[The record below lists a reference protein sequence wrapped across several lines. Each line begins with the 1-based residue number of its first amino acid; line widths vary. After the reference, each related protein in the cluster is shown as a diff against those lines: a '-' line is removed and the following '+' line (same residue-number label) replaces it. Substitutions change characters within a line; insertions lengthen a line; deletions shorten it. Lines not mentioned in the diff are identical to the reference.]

1 MMNTINFKYIIAL
14 LMFFAGSYISAQ
26 DNSVS
31 LKECYNLA
39 YKNYPEAKQTGL
51 YSSSNEL
58 KMKNLNTNYYPQIT
72 FKGLASYQSDVP
84 TIVSNVPFFQPPEPP
99 KDHFQV
105 TMDVSQLIY
114 DGGNTSAFRDVE
126 TAQMLLDQQKV
137 EVDLYSLRTKINDLY
152 FSVILLQEKQKI
164 YETLRDDILTKIKE
178 VESKVKNEA
187 LTPSNLYSLQ
197 AQLIQTEQ
205 EISSVIFDKQAAVKM
220 LGELIGSD
228 ISHESVFSLPETGN
242 VVFDNKYSNR
252 PEYRLFDL
260 QKNQISA
267 LDEVTD
273 SRIIP
278 KISAFGTAGYGKP
291 GLNILEDAYE
301 PFYMVGLN
309 LSWTPVNWGR
319 NSNEKQI
326 NSIRKN
332 IVETQRETFDKNLKV
347 VLEKYKSD
355 ISKFDDL
362 LVQDRE
368 VLSLREKIIASV
380 YSQFLNGTVTSTVY
394 ITELNNKTQS
404 ELVLQTHI
412 VQLLQSK
419 INYLTAKGD
428 F

>member
-1 MMNTINFKYIIAL
+1 MNTINLKYIIAL
-14 LMFFAGSYISAQ
+14 LLFLAGSYISAQ

-58 KMKNLNTNYYPQIT
+58 KMRNLNINYYPQIT
-72 FKGLASYQSDVP
+72 FKGLASYQSDV
-84 TIVSNVPFFQPPEPP
+84 TKIVSNVPFFQPADPP
-99 KDHFQV
+99 KDRYQV

-164 YETLRDDILTKIKE
+164 YETLRDDILIKIKE

-205 EISSVIFDKQAAVKM
+205 EIASVKFDKQASVKM
-220 LGELIGSD
+220 LGELIGPD
-228 ISHESVFSLPETGN
+228 ISSETVFSQPETGN
-242 VVFDNKYSNR
+242 IEFDNNFSNR
-252 PEYRLFDL
+252 PEYRLFDI
-260 QKNQISA
+260 QKKQMSA

-291 GLNILEDAYE
+291 GLNLLEDAYE

-309 LSWTPVNWGR
+309 LSWTPVTWGR

-326 NSIRKN
+326 NTIRKN
-332 IVETQRETFDKNLKV
+332 IIENQRETFDKNLKV
-347 VLEKYKSD
+347 VLEKHKSD
-355 ISKFDDL
+355 ISKFEDL
-362 LVQDRE
+362 LIKDRE
-368 VLSLREKIIASV
+368 VLSLREKIISSV

-404 ELVLQTHI
+404 ELVLKTHI
-412 VQLLQSK
+412 IQLLQSK